1 MHYSIRRHLPTSFP
15 SIAVI
20 CSCFLRIVVAHAG
33 VLDDSGGGAS
43 KSAPDVGSAPAASA
57 PDSLQPNPL
66 ESSAS
71 KPSGSQPCASP
82 QSKQLQPVSV
92 PSASNDP
99 YDKLALALAQA
110 SGSDGTLYVS
120 IGNFLDGDTDQLS
133 PRSTELKEELA
144 ISLPKTGKFEIITR
158 ERLADLQNEGK
169 FQNSDIV
176 QTASGSDQVGVKA
189 VNGII
194 RGRISS
200 KSPDTIVYA
209 EIAYLNGG
217 EIRKVKA
224 VIPSAVADPSRK
236 NLTDTVP
243 KLSQTDKTYA
253 QQDGKGGKQRQE
265 NKNGAAPAQAKL
277 EGKKNP
283 KAKHSEHPFVKR
295 IEKREQRLENQLKR
309 ATAAGLIKP
318 KEAAEIR
325 DDIQKIKRQ
334 ENRFLLQNDGFLTK
348 SERDQLNGEEDQLDQ
363 QIRKDKKSKR
373 RN

>member
-1 MHYSIRRHLPTSFP
+1 MIHHKARALLLAVLALPLLSPEVHTG
-15 SIAVI
+15 I
-20 CSCFLRIVVAHAG
+20 
-33 VLDDSGGGAS
+33 LDDSGGGVA
-43 KSAPDVGSAPAASA
+43 KPAQVAGSTSAASA
-57 PDSLQPNPL
+57 PNSPQPKPL
-66 ESSAS
+66 EAS
-71 KPSGSQPCASP
+71 VSQPSTSQPGASP
-82 QSKQLQPVSV
+82 QSKQLQPVPV

-99 YDKLALALAQA
+99 YDKLAQALAQA

-224 VIPSAVADPSRK
+224 VIPSAAADPSRK
-236 NLTDTVP
+236 NHAGAATQLNQADNP
-243 KLSQTDKTYA
+243 SAK
-253 QQDGKGGKQRQE
+253 QDGKGGKQRQE

-363 QIRKDKKSKR
+363 QIRKDKKSNR